1 MFLVYEPVVYLINL
15 WIIFLEPDT
24 YSIVFSALAMEFI
37 LDLDD
42 FFKAM
47 FIKIFPPNI
56 NVYIECNNESL
67 EQEVQAPKCM
77 RESGWVLKYFWLIIC
92 FCCCSVAFFGI
103 GYLPACK
110 PSVT

>member
-56 NVYIECNNESL
+56 NVYIECNNES
-67 EQEVQAPKCM
+67 
-77 RESGWVLKYFWLIIC
+77 
-92 FCCCSVAFFGI
+92 
-103 GYLPACK
+103 
-110 PSVT
+110 